1 VSLPAWDKRAEWP
14 LTYSGDDSNAAAG
27 ALRSWS
33 QANSW
38 PWPPAVEQAMEAFL
52 GVPARTAAILT
63 LPAFPLG
70 VDRVRLQRVADAM
83 LRFGLL
89 KRPFN
94 TSAMVG

>member
-1 VSLPAWDKRAEWP
+1 
-14 LTYSGDDSNAAAG
+14 
-27 ALRSWS
+27 
-33 QANSW
+33 
-38 PWPPAVEQAMEAFL
+38 MEAFL